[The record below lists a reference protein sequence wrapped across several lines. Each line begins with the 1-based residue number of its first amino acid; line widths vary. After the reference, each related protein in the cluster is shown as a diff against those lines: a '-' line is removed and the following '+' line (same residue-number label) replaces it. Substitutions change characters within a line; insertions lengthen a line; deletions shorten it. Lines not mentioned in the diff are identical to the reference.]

1 MDHQKKISEV
11 NLMMELSQSTMPTD
25 EVDFKELQS
34 DYDYYQVKNILN
46 FLLENGLVTS
56 GEKSKIEMDIR
67 YKMKP
72 FLYELYGE

>member
-1 MDHQKKISEV
+1 VDHQKKISEV